1 MSDYDN
7 SGNEKSK
14 FPKSDTF
21 KKKIENLKQKM
32 ESVLKEFVGYYTAYS
47 SNPDN
52 EEYQHFFQNIH
63 SNLEN
68 LNTELF
74 LIQNDVEVHIDLLNK
89 SMTQIDDDINK
100 QKKLNKLYLSKLP
113 TLENEYNGSSELID
127 DYTKMYNVLYLRNF
141 ALVIGIIISA
151 FFISKFFTGQN
162 GPNPNNPNNQN
173 NSNRPNKRYPR
184 N

>member
-7 SGNEKSK
+7 SGNENKSSK

-32 ESVLKEFVGYYTAYS
+32 ESILKDFGGYYTAYS

-52 EEYQHFFQNIH
+52 EEYKNFFQNIH

-74 LIQNDVEVHIDLLNK
+74 LIQNDVEVHIDLINK
-89 SMTQIDDDINK
+89 SMIQIDDDINK

-127 DYTKMYNVLYLRNF
+127 DYTKMYNILYLRNF

-151 FFISKFFTGQN
+151 FFISKFFTGQR
-162 GPNPNNPNNQN
+162 GPQNNQY
-173 NSNRPNKRYPR
+173 RPNKRYSPQNSPR
-184 N
+184 H